1 MPRNKRPLPLSY
13 LLVCKTVT
21 NDKTLSEASSVSKG
35 PKPTDHVPVPE
46 VDAGN
51 IMENMTCSLSAKAP
65 RREREIDTETGTS
78 LLLNKLRDIREKQ
91 EMLGLQRG

>member
-46 VDAGN
+46 VDAGD
-51 IMENMTCSLSAKAP
+51 ILENMTFSLSSKAP
-65 RREREIDTETGTS
+65 RQEKEIASETGTS
-78 LLLNKLRDIREKQ
+78 LLFDKLRDVREKQ
-91 EMLGLQRG
+91 EMQGLQRR